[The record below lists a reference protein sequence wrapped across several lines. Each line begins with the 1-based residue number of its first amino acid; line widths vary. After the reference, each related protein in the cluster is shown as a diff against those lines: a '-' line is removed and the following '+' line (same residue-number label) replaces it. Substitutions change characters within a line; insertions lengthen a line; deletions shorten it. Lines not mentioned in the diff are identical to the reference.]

1 MREHTNGPKTMTN
14 LITNN
19 TWSLSSQIGSDF
31 CFILYYIILYYILY
45 TLTELLKMGISL
57 DLYQE
62 S

>member
-31 CFILYYIILYYILY
+31 CFILYIILLY
-45 TLTELLKMGISL
+45 TLTELLKIGFHLI
-57 DLYQE
+57 YVKRVE
-62 S
+62 II